1 MEKKEEEKDKK
12 NKNQNETEEEK
23 KARRKE
29 EKEKKKKLKEEA
41 KKKGEKKTENTSTK
55 TDEGKKKKVE
65 YYESKAKL
73 IRPNKNKP
81 ILVDNSKKNI
91 LITSALPYVNNV
103 PHLGN
108 IIGCVLS
115 ADVFARFMRLMGENT
130 LYICGTDEYGTATE
144 TTALKEKCT
153 PQELCD
159 KYHKIHKYI
168 YEWFDIDF
176 DYFGRTSTELHTQ
189 ITQDIF
195 LSLQKNNCIKKI
207 EIEQFRC
214 KNCNMVL
221 SDRFIYGTCY
231 HGDCKYEKARGD
243 QCDKCGKLCNALEL
257 INPKCKMC
265 DASPEKFK
273 SFHYFLNLPG
283 VEEKLR
289 PWIEK
294 TSVEGNWSQNCRA
307 ITKGFISEG
316 LKERCITRD
325 LKWGVKVPGD
335 DPDMKNKVFYVWF
348 DAPIG
353 YISITANFVGKENW
367 ENWWKNP
374 EHVKLY
380 QFMGKDNVTFHT
392 VIFPSTLI
400 GTNENWTLVHQL
412 STTEYLNY
420 EKTKFSK
427 ANSVGIF
434 GDHAES
440 TGIPSEVWRYYLL
453 SNRPETSDTDFKW
466 DDFIAKNNNE
476 LLANLGN
483 LVNRV
488 LVFTT
493 KHFNGKVPKYHED
506 KIEATEKEFLQN
518 TMNKFKNYIKA
529 MKNVEIREGIKIFME
544 ISSLGNG
551 YLQNTKPWDLMK
563 KKDDKNIL
571 IKAETIIYILNSF
584 LRLLG
589 ALAEPFMPSFS
600 AKLYE
605 IMNVKYEGN
614 ALKLL
619 GLINTFIETNSNDAI
634 FFLVKMKLIE
644 EGQLINQAKPLFKE
658 ITPEEN
664 VDFKERFKGKES

>member
-1 MEKKEEEKDKK
+1 MEKEEEKDKK
-12 NKNQNETEEEK
+12 NKNENETEEEK
-23 KARRKE
+23 KARRKA
-29 EKEKKKKLKEEA
+29 EKEAKKKMKDEA
-41 KKKGEKKTENTSTK
+41 KKKGEKKTENTSIK
-55 TDEGKKKKVE
+55 AEEGKKKKVE

-81 ILVDNSKKNI
+81 VLVDNSKKNI
-91 LITSALPYVNNV
+91 LVTSALPYVNNV

-115 ADVFARFMRLMGENT
+115 ADVFARFMRLMGKNT
-130 LYICGTDEYGTATE
+130 LYICGTDEYGTTTE

-176 DYFGRTSTELHTQ
+176 DYFGRTSTELHSQ

-207 EIEQFRC
+207 ELEQFRC

-231 HGDCKYEKARGD
+231 HGDCKYEQARGD

-265 DASPEKFK
+265 GESPDKFK

-289 PWIEK
+289 PWIDK
-294 TSVEGNWSQNCRA
+294 TSVEGHWSQNCRA

-316 LKERCITRD
+316 IKERCITRD

-335 DPDMKNKVFYVWF
+335 DPDMKEKVFYVWF

-374 EHVKLY
+374 EHVQLY

-400 GTNENWTLVHQL
+400 GTQENWTLVHHL

-427 ANSVGIF
+427 SNSVGVF

-493 KHFNGKVPKYHED
+493 KHFNGKVPKYHEN
-506 KIEATEKEFLQN
+506 KIEAAEKEFLEN

-529 MKNVEIREGIKIFME
+529 MENVEIREGIKIFME

-563 KKDDKNIL
+563 KKDDQSYLEKV
-571 IKAETIIYILNSF
+571 ETIMYILNAF

-605 IMNVKYEGN
+605 IMNVKYEGDS
-614 ALKLL
+614 LIIL
-619 GLINTFIETNSNDAI
+619 GLIKKFIEANPNDSTL
-634 FFLVKMKLIE
+634 FLVKMKLVE
-644 EGQLINQAKPLFKE
+644 EGQLINQPKPLFKE
-658 ITPEEN
+658 ITHEEN
-664 VDFKERFKGKES
+664 NAFKERFKGKET